1 MGWASIIKQEAC
13 LHASFPRCFVGH
25 RSCTAAK
32 HALPFFSPSGGADRN
47 SLVVSIAV
55 VWFDTMKRQRLLS
68 TCALFAFNLL
78 VVCGFRSDANA
89 TIARQTITLDA
100 AIDLALRSHP
110 SEAQARAAVDVASA
124 HVIENRSP
132 YLPQIVGTGQYQ
144 RLTYNPTG
152 KPGVFA
158 PAATATTTGAT
169 PPTTSWTRTSDF
181 FTFGGTASQLIY
193 DFGQTSGRWSSAQA
207 SESAATHSE
216 HAVQVQIISN
226 VRKAYFQAR
235 AQRDLIDVAA
245 EAVANQKMHV
255 DQIQGLVREGMRPE
269 IDRVT
274 AETGLAN
281 AQVQLISAQNAYDLA
296 CAAFSQAIG
305 QSSAARYEP
314 GSDDMPPVADEDA
327 PIERLLE
334 FALHDRPELAS
345 FAKQREAQEK
355 MVAAARGS
363 YGPNLQAQASI
374 AGTGVSLDNLAPN
387 WWVGALLTWPIFQG
401 GLTQGQVAEAQA
413 NLHAIKAQEDV
424 FRLQV
429 RIDVE
434 QAALAVR
441 AARATLGAAL
451 LARENAQ
458 KQLQLAE
465 ARYAAGMG
473 SVIELSDAQ
482 VTRTTAAAQEV
493 GARFSL
499 ASSRAALWGALG
511 RR

>member
-1 MGWASIIKQEAC
+1 MPSAC
-13 LHASFPRCFVGH
+13 LG
-25 RSCTAAK
+25 AAIT
-32 HALPFFSPSGGADRN
+32 HLLLGTLPAKVRRMPCLLIRPTQGAERKP
-47 SLVVSIAV
+47 LVEAGAV
-55 VWFDTMKRQRLLS
+55 VCFDAMKRSLLFS
-68 TCALFAFNLL
+68 SCALLAVNLL
-78 VVCGFRSDANA
+78 FVCGFCSLANA
-89 TIARQTITLDA
+89 APTRQTIALDA
-100 AIDLALRSHP
+100 AIDMALRSHP
-110 SEAQARAAVDVASA
+110 SEAQARANVDVASA
-124 HVIENRSP
+124 RVEESRSQ
-132 YLPQIVGTGQYQ
+132 YLPQVVGTGQYQ

-152 KPGVFA
+152 KPGVFL
-158 PAATATTTGAT
+158 PAATATGTSTATSPAAGAL
-169 PPTTSWTRTSDF
+169 TTSWTRTSDF

-207 SESAATHSE
+207 SESAAAHSE

-245 EAVANQKMHV
+245 EAVANQKMHL
-255 DQIQGLVREGMRPE
+255 DQIQKLVLEGMRPE
-269 IDRVT
+269 IDQVT
-274 AETGLAN
+274 AETSLAN

-305 QSSAARYEP
+305 QSTATRYEP

-345 FAKQREAQEK
+345 FAKQREAQQK
-355 MVAAARGS
+355 LVSAARGG
-363 YGPNLQAQASI
+363 YGPNLQAQASL
-374 AGTGVSLDNLAPN
+374 AGTGVNLDNLAPN

-413 NLHAIKAQEDV
+413 NLRAIGAQEDS

-441 AARATLGAAL
+441 AARATLNAAL
-451 LARENAQ
+451 FALENAK

-465 ARYAAGMG
+465 GRYAAGMG

-482 VTRTTAAAQEV
+482 VTRTMAAAQEV

>member
-1 MGWASIIKQEAC
+1 MFGLPGILPAMVRRMFRLLFRPS
-13 LHASFPRCFVGH
+13 RRFVGISLANARPVVCFAPMKS
-25 RSCTAAK
+25 RS
-32 HALPFFSPSGGADRN
+32 
-47 SLVVSIAV
+47 
-55 VWFDTMKRQRLLS
+55 LLS
-68 TCALFAFNLL
+68 LRALSAVNLL
-78 VVCGFRSDANA
+78 VVCAFRSEVGAA
-89 TIARQTITLDA
+89 PARETLSLDA
-100 AIDLALRSHP
+100 AIELALKSHP
-110 SEAQARAAVDVASA
+110 SEAQARANVDVASA
-124 HVIENRSP
+124 RVVESRSQ
-132 YLPQIVGTGQYQ
+132 YLPQVVGTGQYQ
-144 RLTYNPTG
+144 RLTYNPTN
-152 KPGVFA
+152 KPGAFV
-158 PAATATTTGAT
+158 PTATATPSGSAT
-169 PPTTSWTRTSDF
+169 ATSPGTAALTTSWTRTSDF
-181 FTFGGTASQLIY
+181 FTFGATASQLIY
-193 DFGQTSGRWSSAQA
+193 DFGQTSDRWSSAQA
-207 SESAATHSE
+207 SQSAATHSE

-255 DQIQGLVREGMRPE
+255 DQIQKLFAEGMRPE
-269 IDRVT
+269 IDQVT

-305 QSSAARYEP
+305 RSTATRYEP
-314 GSDDMPPVADEDA
+314 GTDDMPPVADEDA

-334 FALHDRPELAS
+334 SALHDRPELVS
-345 FAKQREAQEK
+345 FAKQREAQEET
-355 MVAAARGS
+355 VAAARGG
-363 YGPNLQAQASI
+363 YGPSLQAQASI
-374 AGTGVSLDNLAPN
+374 AGTGVAVDNLAPN

-401 GLTQGQVAEAQA
+401 GLTQGQVAEATA
-413 NLHAIKAQEDV
+413 NLHAINAQEDT
-424 FRLQV
+424 FRLQI

-441 AARATLGAAL
+441 AARATLSAAL
-451 LARENAQ
+451 LALENAK

-482 VTRTTAAAQEV
+482 VTRTMAAAQEV
-493 GARFSL
+493 SARFAL

>member
-1 MGWASIIKQEAC
+1 MSC
-13 LHASFPRCFVGH
+13 LPIPPMECAE
-25 RSCTAAK
+25 
-32 HALPFFSPSGGADRN
+32 RN
-47 SLVVSIAV
+47 SLAKSGAV
-55 VWFDTMKRQRLLS
+55 VWFDVMKRSQLLS
-68 TCALFAFNLL
+68 SCAFSAVNLL
-78 VVCGFRSDANA
+78 AVCAFCSKASA
-89 TIARQTITLDA
+89 APARQTLTLDA
-100 AIDLALRSHP
+100 AIDLALKSHP
-110 SEAQARAAVDVASA
+110 SEAQARATVDVASA
-124 HVIENRSP
+124 RVEENRSQ
-132 YLPQIVGTGQYQ
+132 YLPQVVGTGLYQ
-144 RLTYNPTG
+144 RMTANPAHR
-152 KPGVFA
+152 PN
-158 PAATATTTGAT
+158 T
-169 PPTTSWTRTSDF
+169 PTLGTQSWTQTYDY

-207 SESAATHSE
+207 SESAATQSE

-255 DQIQGLVREGMRPE
+255 DQIQKLFAQGMRPE
-269 IDRVT
+269 IDQVT

-281 AQVQLISAQNAYDLA
+281 AQVQLIIAQNAYDLA

-305 QSSAARYEP
+305 QSSATRYEP
-314 GSDDMPPVADEDA
+314 GSDDMPPVVDEDA
-327 PIERLLE
+327 PIDRLLE
-334 FALHDRPELAS
+334 SALHDRPELAS

-355 MVAAARGS
+355 LVSAARGG

-374 AGTGVSLDNLAPN
+374 AGTGVALDNLAPN

-401 GLTQGQVAEAQA
+401 GLTHGQVAEAQA
-413 NLHAIKAQEDV
+413 NLRAINAQEDA

-441 AARATLGAAL
+441 AARATLNAAL
-451 LARENAQ
+451 FVLENAK

-465 ARYAAGMG
+465 GRYAAGMG

-482 VTRTTAAAQEV
+482 VTRTMAAAQEV

>member
-1 MGWASIIKQEAC
+1 MASIHKQSGRAYWYASYRDVSGKQHFVSTKIR
-13 LHASFPRCFVGH
+13 HAPLGH
-25 RSCTAAK
+25 DGKQRANNAAK
-32 HALPFFSPSGGADRN
+32 NRRLALDVAMRLEEAERGNATEIHLR
-47 SLVVSIAV
+47 
-55 VWFDTMKRQRLLS
+55 KLLS
-68 TCALFAFNLL
+68 DVSERVNQRRLEFKAADTFLNDWLAR
-78 VVCGFRSDANA
+78 VE
-89 TIARQTITLDA
+89 IAA
-100 AIDLALRSHP
+100 ARVEES
-110 SEAQARAAVDVASA
+110 
-124 HVIENRSP
+124 RSP

-144 RLTYNPTG
+144 RMTYNPTG

-158 PAATATTTGAT
+158 PSATATTTGAT

-193 DFGQTSGRWSSAQA
+193 DFGQTSDRWSSAQA
-207 SESAATHSE
+207 SEAAATHSE
-216 HAVQVQIISN
+216 HAVQVQIVSN

-255 DQIQGLVREGMRPE
+255 DQIQKLVLEGMRPE
-269 IDRVT
+269 IDQVT

-305 QSSAARYEP
+305 LSRATRYEP
-314 GSDDMPPVADEDA
+314 GTDDMPPVADEDA
-327 PIERLLE
+327 PIDRLLE
-334 FALHDRPELAS
+334 SALHDRPELAS

-355 MVAAARGS
+355 MVSAARGS

-374 AGTGVSLDNLAPN
+374 AGTGVAIDNLAPN

-401 GLTQGQVAEAQA
+401 GLTQGQVAEVQA
-413 NLHAIKAQEDV
+413 NLRAINAQEDT

-441 AARATLGAAL
+441 AARATLSASL
-451 LARENAQ
+451 LALENAK

-482 VTRTTAAAQEV
+482 VTRTMAAAQEV

>member
-1 MGWASIIKQEAC
+1 MFC
-13 LHASFPRCFVGH
+13 LPIWPTRGARRKSL
-25 RSCTAAK
+25 AK
-32 HALPFFSPSGGADRN
+32 SG
-47 SLVVSIAV
+47 AV
-55 VWFDTMKRQRLLS
+55 VCFDAMKRSQLLLS
-68 TCALFAFNLL
+68 CALSAVNLL
-78 VVCGFRSDANA
+78 AICAFCSEAGAA
-89 TIARQTITLDA
+89 PARETITLDA

-110 SEAQARAAVDVASA
+110 SEAQARANVDVASA
-124 HVIENRSP
+124 RVVESRSQ
-132 YLPQIVGTGQYQ
+132 YLPQVVGTGQYQ
-144 RLTYNPTG
+144 RLTYNPTN
-152 KPGVFA
+152 KPGVFV
-158 PAATATTTGAT
+158 PTATATSSGAA
-169 PPTTSWTRTSDF
+169 PLTTSWTRTSDF

-193 DFGQTSGRWSSAQA
+193 DFGQTSDRWSSAQA

-226 VRKAYFQAR
+226 VRKSYFQAR

-255 DQIQGLVREGMRPE
+255 DQIQRLVMEGMRPE
-269 IDRVT
+269 IDQVT

-305 QSSAARYEP
+305 RSTATRYEP
-314 GSDDMPPVADEDA
+314 GTDDMPPVADEDA
-327 PIERLLE
+327 PIDRLLE
-334 FALHDRPELAS
+334 SALHERPELAS

-355 MVAAARGS
+355 LVGAARGS
-363 YGPNLQAQASI
+363 YGPNLQAQASL
-374 AGTGVSLDNLAPN
+374 AGTGVNLDNLAPN

-413 NLHAIKAQEDV
+413 NLRSINAQEDT

-441 AARATLGAAL
+441 AARATLSAAL
-451 LARENAQ
+451 LALENAK

-482 VTRTTAAAQEV
+482 VTRTMAAAQEV
-493 GARFSL
+493 SARFSL

>member
-1 MGWASIIKQEAC
+1 MLASYRT
-13 LHASFPRCFVGH
+13 FFVGH
-25 RSCTAAK
+25 RSCTPAK
-32 HALPFFSPSGGADRN
+32 HALPFFPLSGGAGRN
-47 SLVVSIAV
+47 FLAVSAVV
-55 VWFDTMKRQRLLS
+55 VWFDTMKRQGLLS
-68 TCALFAFNLL
+68 TCALSAFNLL

-89 TIARQTITLDA
+89 AITRQTITLDA

-110 SEAQARAAVDVASA
+110 SEAQAHAAVDVASA
-124 HVIENRSP
+124 HVVENRSQ

-193 DFGQTSGRWSSAQA
+193 DFGQTSDRWSSAQA
-207 SESAATHSE
+207 SEAAATHSE
-216 HAVQVQIISN
+216 HAVQVQIVSN

-255 DQIQGLVREGMRPE
+255 DQIQKLVLEGMRPE

-305 QSSAARYEP
+305 QASAARYEP
-314 GSDDMPPVADEDA
+314 GTDDMPPVADEDA

-334 FALHDRPELAS
+334 SALHDRPELAS
-345 FAKQREAQEK
+345 FAKQREAQAK
-355 MVAAARGS
+355 MVAAARGG

-374 AGTGVSLDNLAPN
+374 AGTGVSVDSLAPN

-401 GLTQGQVAEAQA
+401 GLTKGQVAEAQA
-413 NLHAIKAQEDV
+413 NLHAINAQEDT

>member
-1 MGWASIIKQEAC
+1 
-13 LHASFPRCFVGH
+13 
-25 RSCTAAK
+25 
-32 HALPFFSPSGGADRN
+32 
-47 SLVVSIAV
+47 
-55 VWFDTMKRQRLLS
+55 MKRQPLLS
-68 TCALFAFNLL
+68 SFALFALNFA
-78 VVCGFRSDANA
+78 VVPALCTNA
-89 TIARQTITLDA
+89 GAAPAREAITLDA

-110 SEAQARAAVDVASA
+110 SEPRPVLRWMWPSARRRGD
-124 HVIENRSP
+124 RSQ

-193 DFGQTSGRWSSAQA
+193 DFGQTSDRWSSAQA

-255 DQIQGLVREGMRPE
+255 DQIQKLVLEGMRPE

-305 QSSAARYEP
+305 QASAARYEP
-314 GSDDMPPVADEDA
+314 GTDDMPPVADEDA

-334 FALHDRPELAS
+334 SALHDRPELAS
-345 FAKQREAQEK
+345 FAKQREAQAK
-355 MVAAARGS
+355 MVAAARGG

-374 AGTGVSLDNLAPN
+374 AGTGVSVDSLAPN

-401 GLTQGQVAEAQA
+401 GLTKGQVAEAQA
-413 NLHAIKAQEDV
+413 NLHAINAQEDT

>member
-1 MGWASIIKQEAC
+1 MPC
-13 LHASFPRCFVGH
+13 RLFR
-25 RSCTAAK
+25 RT
-32 HALPFFSPSGGADRN
+32 GGIERK
-47 SLVVSIAV
+47 SLVVSRAV
-55 VWFDTMKRQRLLS
+55 VCFDAMKRSQPLS
-68 TCALFAFNLL
+68 SRALSALGFL
-78 VVCGFRSDANA
+78 VVCVFCSHAVAAPARR
-89 TIARQTITLDA
+89 TIALDA

-110 SEAQARAAVDVASA
+110 SEAQARANVDVASA
-124 HVIENRSP
+124 RVVENRSQ
-132 YLPQIVGTGQYQ
+132 YLPQVVGTGQYQ

-152 KPGVFA
+152 KPGVSV
-158 PAATATTTGAT
+158 PNATATPPGAT
-169 PPTTSWTRTSDF
+169 PLTPSWTRTSDF

-193 DFGQTSGRWSSAQA
+193 DFGQTSDRWSSAQA
-207 SESAATHSE
+207 SESAASHSE

-235 AQRDLIDVAA
+235 AQRDLIDVAGK
-245 EAVANQKMHV
+245 AVANQKMHL
-255 DQIQGLVREGMRPE
+255 DQIQKLVLEGMRPE
-269 IDRVT
+269 IDQVT
-274 AETGLAN
+274 AETSLAN

-296 CAAFSQAIG
+296 CATFSQTIG
-305 QSSAARYEP
+305 RSTAAGYEP
-314 GSDDMPPVADEDA
+314 GTDDMPPVADEDA
-327 PIERLLE
+327 AIDRLLE

-355 MVAAARGS
+355 LVAAARGS

-374 AGTGVSLDNLAPN
+374 AGTGVALDNLAPN

-413 NLHAIKAQEDV
+413 NLHVINAQADT

-441 AARATLGAAL
+441 AARATLAAAL
-451 LARENAQ
+451 LALENAE

-482 VTRTTAAAQEV
+482 VTRTMAAAQEV

-499 ASSRAALWGALG
+499 ASSRATLWGALG

>member
-1 MGWASIIKQEAC
+1 MDEQGCIQVPVFLLGTVSAIAQRMSCQLIRPTEGA
-13 LHASFPRCFVGH
+13 H
-25 RSCTAAK
+25 RK
-32 HALPFFSPSGGADRN
+32 PLIESG
-47 SLVVSIAV
+47 AV
-55 VWFDTMKRQRLLS
+55 VCFPAMKRSQRLLK
-68 TCALFAFNLL
+68 CALFAVNLL
-78 VVCGFRSDANA
+78 AVCAFCSEAGAA
-89 TIARQTITLDA
+89 PAKETITLDA
-100 AIDLALRSHP
+100 AIDLALHSHP
-110 SEAQARAAVDVASA
+110 SEAQARANVDVASA
-124 HVIENRSP
+124 HVVESRSQ
-132 YLPQIVGTGQYQ
+132 YLPQVVGTGQYQ
-144 RLTYNPTG
+144 RLTYNPTN
-152 KPGVFA
+152 KPGVFF
-158 PAATATTTGAT
+158 PSATATGTSTAT
-169 PPTTSWTRTSDF
+169 SSAPVALTTSWTRTSDF
-181 FTFGGTASQLIY
+181 FTFGATASQLIY
-193 DFGQTSGRWSSAQA
+193 DFGQTSDRWSSAQA
-207 SESAATHSE
+207 SESAATQSE

-255 DQIQGLVREGMRPE
+255 DQIQKLFAEGMRPE
-269 IDRVT
+269 IDQVT

-305 QSSAARYEP
+305 RSTVTRYEP
-314 GSDDMPPVADEDA
+314 GTDDMPPVADEDA
-327 PIERLLE
+327 PIDRLLE
-334 FALHDRPELAS
+334 SALHDRPELAS

-374 AGTGVSLDNLAPN
+374 AGTGVALDNLAPN

-413 NLHAIKAQEDV
+413 NLHSIHAQEDT

-441 AARATLGAAL
+441 AARATLSASL
-451 LARENAQ
+451 LALENAR

-493 GARFSL
+493 SARFSL